1 MCVGVCSCVCVLFG
15 NRLASVLA
23 CHLLNRPNC
32 DRSPMQTAQKTERQ
46 TMKAF
51 SVGVAWLLVSL
62 KHMTGRE
69 SDGDSVFVFEPT
81 LTLFAFHY
89 LFSYRR
95 TSKISCHTHPPPH
108 TGCEKIINNASFK
121 AAVKAQHTWRMRNWQ
136 HLAEQL
142 VLLLI

>member
-1 MCVGVCSCVCVLFG
+1 
-15 NRLASVLA
+15 
-23 CHLLNRPNC
+23 
-32 DRSPMQTAQKTERQ
+32 MQTAQKTERQ

-62 KHMTGRE
+62 KHVTGRE

-81 LTLFAFHY
+81 DFVCLSLFILLSQDKQDKLT
-89 LFSYRR
+89 
-95 TSKISCHTHPPPH
+95 HTHTLTH
-108 TGCEKIINNASFK
+108 TLVGSEKIINNASFK
-121 AAVKAQHTWRMRNWQ
+121 AAVKAQRTWRMRNWQ

>member
-1 MCVGVCSCVCVLFG
+1 
-15 NRLASVLA
+15 
-23 CHLLNRPNC
+23 
-32 DRSPMQTAQKTERQ
+32 MQTAQKTERQ

-51 SVGVAWLLVSL
+51 SVGVAWLLISL

-81 LTLFAFHY
+81 DFVCLSLFI
-89 LFSYRR
+89 LLSQDKQDKL
-95 TSKISCHTHPPPH
+95 SHTPSPPH
-108 TGCEKIINNASFK
+108 TLVGSEKIINNASFK